1 MIKRPQPTRRDALML
16 TGAATLMI
24 PPSEGARAAT
34 PRATVVLV
42 HGAWHG
48 GWCWD
53 RVRPHLEAAG
63 ARVLTPT
70 LTGLGERAHLNQPV
84 PSLDTHI
91 EDIARVIE
99 WEELNDV
106 VLVGHSLGGMIISA
120 VADRLKQKI
129 RHLIY
134 LDAAVPA
141 DGADFAAQVP
151 EAGEDDVARR
161 RRAFR
166 AMAADGVWLPV
177 PNPEILGVKNAA
189 DVDWLRRRMTPH
201 PLRTW
206 LEPVRYHNGGPA
218 ELPKT
223 YVLATQPPTTV
234 MGYPAHGEIARRG
247 GEWTYREISCGHDM
261 MVVEPRRTAELI
273 LEAC

>member
-1 MIKRPQPTRRDALML
+1 MTKIPQLTRRDTLML
-16 TGAATLMI
+16 AGAATLMT
-24 PPSEGARAAT
+24 PASKDAKAAA
-34 PRATVVLV
+34 PRSPVVLV

-63 ARVLTPT
+63 VRVLAPT
-70 LTGLGERAHLNQPV
+70 LTELGERAHLNQPV

-91 EDIARVIE
+91 EDIARLIG
-99 WEELNDV
+99 WEELRDV

-120 VADRLKQKI
+120 VADRLKQRI
-129 RHLIY
+129 RHLVY

-141 DGADFAAQVP
+141 DGDDFASQIPGINDAD
-151 EAGEDDVARR
+151 ADRR

-166 AMAADGVWLPV
+166 TMASDGVWLPV
-177 PNPEILGVKNAA
+177 PDPAILGVTEAT
-189 DVDWLRRRMTPH
+189 DVAWLKRRMTPH
-201 PLRTW
+201 PLQTW
-206 LEPVRYHNGGPA
+206 LDPVRYRNGGPA
-218 ELPKT
+218 GLPKT

-234 MGYPAHGEIARRG
+234 IGYPLHGEIARRG